1 MGRQQLVIYDM
12 PLHRNAHIR
21 DDHIQPR
28 RGGLLI
34 AVGLAAG
41 IWAHHAAHADEQTAP
56 AAAPQISLDDL
67 SATRERPLFSPSR
80 RPRVNNVEVAVAPP
94 PPPPPPPE
102 APAPAPNLTFLG
114 TFESPTEVGAAVQ
127 IPPND
132 KPTIVRFGTY
142 INGWRVIDISRHR
155 LVLAYQDRKAVF
167 TLFNRP
173 GDSNGET
180 PGAAPS
186 VGQQFR
192 PPPAITPVAPPR
204 SR

>member
-12 PLHRNAHIR
+12 PLLHRI
-21 DDHIQPR
+21 DHIQPR

-56 AAAPQISLDDL
+56 AAASQISLDDL

-102 APAPAPNLTFLG
+102 APTPAPNLTFLG

-132 KPTIVRFGTY
+132 KPTIIRYGSYV
-142 INGWRVIDISRHR
+142 NGWRVIDISRHR
-155 LVLAYQDRKAVF
+155 LVLAFQDRKAVF
-167 TLFNRP
+167 TIFNPP
-173 GDSNGET
+173 GALNGET
-180 PGAAPS
+180 PDAAPPAR
-186 VGQQFR
+186 QQFH
-192 PPPAITPVAPPR
+192 PPPNVTPGPGPR
-204 SR
+204 TR